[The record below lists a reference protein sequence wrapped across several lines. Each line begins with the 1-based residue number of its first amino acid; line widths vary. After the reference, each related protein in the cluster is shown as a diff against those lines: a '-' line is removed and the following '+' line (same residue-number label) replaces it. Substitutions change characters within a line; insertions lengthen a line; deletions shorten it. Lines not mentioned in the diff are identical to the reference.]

1 MSLKQILK
9 LWPLFPRYCTQYTM
23 FAFKDLFQVACI
35 THDKMNFWLSA
46 KNIQETNFDFR
57 QSLGTTKFHVH
68 SLGIVL
74 KMW

>member
-9 LWPLFPRYCTQYTM
+9 LWPLFLDIAHNIECLHLYIYSKLPALHM
-23 FAFKDLFQVACI
+23 K
-35 THDKMNFWLSA
+35 KMNSWLSA
-46 KNIQETNFDFR
+46 KNTQETNFDFR